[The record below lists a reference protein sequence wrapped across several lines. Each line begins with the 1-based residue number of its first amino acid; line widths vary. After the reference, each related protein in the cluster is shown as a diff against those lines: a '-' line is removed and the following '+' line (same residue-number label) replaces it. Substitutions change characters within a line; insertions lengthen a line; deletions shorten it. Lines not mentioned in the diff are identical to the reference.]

1 LRKGAKSRKNQGV
14 QKEVLLG
21 GLLGILVAALTAG
34 CGDGEAVSKEQYVS
48 ELNAMCEDFSAKEKD
63 IGDPQTLTDL
73 VEKGP
78 RILDAFEKMIVDK
91 VGKLK
96 APDEIADRADRLVD
110 LTDQQRNVIAGLV
123 DAAEANDV
131 AKVRELDSKNK
142 ALNKETTSIT
152 RELGANVCAD
162 EN

>member
-1 LRKGAKSRKNQGV
+1 MNQRV
-14 QKEVLLG
+14 QKKGVLLG
-21 GLLGILVAALTAG
+21 SLLGILIAALTAG
-34 CGDGEAVSKEQYVS
+34 CGDDEAVSKEQYVS
-48 ELNAMCEDFSAKEKD
+48 KLNAMCADFSAKEKD

-78 RILDAFEKMIVDK
+78 RILDAFEKTIVDK

-96 APDEIADRADRLVD
+96 APDGIADRADRLVD

-123 DAAEANDV
+123 DAAKANDL

-152 RELGANVCAD
+152 RELGAKVCAD

>member
-1 LRKGAKSRKNQGV
+1 
-14 QKEVLLG
+14 LLG
-21 GLLGILVAALTAG
+21 SLLGILVAVLTAG

-48 ELNAMCEDFSAKEKD
+48 KLNAMCADFSAKEKD

-73 VEKGP
+73 IEKGP
-78 RILDAFEKMIVDK
+78 RILDAFEKTIVDK

-96 APDEIADRADRLVD
+96 PPDELAGRADRLVD
-110 LTDQQRNVIAGLV
+110 LTDRQRNVIAGLV
-123 DAAEANDV
+123 DAAKANDV

-142 ALNKETTSIT
+142 ALNKETASIT
-152 RELGANVCAD
+152 RELGAKVCAD

>member
-1 LRKGAKSRKNQGV
+1 MNQSV
-14 QKEVLLG
+14 QKRGVLLG
-21 GLLGILVAALTAG
+21 SLLGILVAALTGG
-34 CGDGEAVSKEQYVS
+34 CGDGEAVSKEQYVAK
-48 ELNAMCEDFSAKEKD
+48 LNAMCEDFSTKEKD

-78 RILDAFEKMIVDK
+78 RILDAFEKTIVDK

-123 DAAEANDV
+123 DAAKANDV

-152 RELGANVCAD
+152 RELGAKVCAD
-162 EN
+162 EK